1 MVNEKKLKNLYNFFI
16 VKPIVTSAAA
26 AALSFYFLCFIESN
40 FTESSVFFIFSFF
53 TLFFLT
59 VFFILFF
66 LKKKAHFIF
75 AGLFIGCFAALQ
87 LFFIYAEPLSL
98 AELNKV
104 EKLKA
109 VLVSEAYPAGE
120 KYYAANAK
128 ILSLS
133 YKNGS
138 KFSASGNIK
147 IFFPSE
153 MVLQNNAYGISV
165 YKTADQAAYK
175 DAYKDAYKADSRKE
189 SLTNFS
195 KGVIF
200 EASGRFGAKK
210 NGASPLVFFGDK
222 SVPEFLG
229 WMSGI
234 LRFRA
239 FLRFYLM
246 RLLSGWES
254 AGALLLAL
262 LSANRDFLALPVS
275 EAFKNAGLAHV
286 LALSGMHVSL
296 VSLTAVQLGSIFGK
310 KSLAVK
316 FSLISIILFVW
327 FAGAAPSLNR
337 ALGMMIL
344 IIVGK
349 SLGLKPPMISV
360 LCAMLIFHIAVKPDD
375 ALSLGFMLS
384 YGALAGILIFGS
396 AVSDILNGKIPPK
409 ISGSL
414 SASIGAQTFTAPIV
428 ISKIGVLAPIGIIA
442 SVVISP
448 LISAFLI
455 LGLAAVF
462 ISVLFPFTGFIFS
475 FLLNG
480 FYNLIFFLIRLFN
493 LVPPIKSYSLFDSFV
508 FALVPFAAGLICMM
522 YADRILK
529 KRENL
534 LR

>member
-16 VKPIVTSAAA
+16 VKPIIISAAA

-40 FTESSVFFIFSFF
+40 FTEFSVFFIFSFF

-66 LKKKAHFIF
+66 LKKKIHFIF
-75 AGLFIGCFAALQ
+75 AGLFIGCFAALR

-109 VLVSEAYPAGE
+109 VLVSEAYPAGK

-153 MVLQNNAYGISV
+153 MVLQNNAYGIS
-165 YKTADQAAYK
+165 
-175 DAYKDAYKADSRKE
+175 AYKADSRKE

-200 EASGRFGAKK
+200 EALGRFGAKK

-246 RLLSGWES
+246 RLLSGWGS

-310 KSLAVK
+310 KSLAIK

-344 IIVGK
+344 IIIGK
-349 SLGLKPPMISV
+349 SLGLQPPMISV
-360 LCAMLIFHIAVKPDD
+360 LCAMLIFHIALKPDD

-396 AVSDILNGKIPPK
+396 AVYDILNGKIPPK
-409 ISGSL
+409 ILGSF

-442 SVVISP
+442 SIIVSP
-448 LISAFLI
+448 LISVFLI
-455 LGLAAVF
+455 LGLAAIF
-462 ISVLFPFTGFIFS
+462 ISLLFPFTGFIFS
-475 FLLNG
+475 YFLNA
-480 FYNLIFFLIRLFN
+480 FYDLIFFIIRTFALFP
-493 LVPPIKSYSLFDSFV
+493 LMTADTFFDSLT
-508 FALVPFAAGLICMM
+508 FAILPFTAGLISMF
-522 YADRILK
+522 YADRKLK
-529 KRENL
+529 RRENL